1 MHPISLSP
9 APLLPPGAAASAG
22 HAPRGGGLLRRARLL
37 LRRTRAA
44 GARPD
49 APQPAA
55 DTPLYGRRHLRAVRP
70 GEDPPGSAHRPT
82 LADLYHARRLEMVR
96 LAVFLVDDRHTA
108 EDVVQDAFTAVCRRH
123 GASLDDLQDAAA
135 YLHTAVVNAARS
147 VLRRRR
153 TARAYTPPHEGYGPP
168 VDERLLLAEEH
179 GEVLDAL
186 AKLTERQREVLV
198 LRYWSELTEAQ
209 IAETLGLSRGTVKS
223 TASRALDALEKRLLE
238 ADR

>member
-1 MHPISLSP
+1 
-9 APLLPPGAAASAG
+9 
-22 HAPRGGGLLRRARLL
+22 
-37 LRRTRAA
+37 
-44 GARPD
+44 
-49 APQPAA
+49 
-55 DTPLYGRRHLRAVRP
+55 GR
-70 GEDPPGSAHRPT
+70 RPT

-123 GASLDDLQDAAA
+123 GAALDDLQDAAA

-179 GEVLDAL
+179 REVLDAL
-186 AKLTERQREVLV
+186 AELTERQREVLV
-198 LRYWSELTEAQ
+198 LRYWSELSEAQ
-209 IAETLGLSRGTVKS
+209 IAEALGLSRGTVKS
-223 TASRALDALEKRLLE
+223 TASRALDALERRLLE